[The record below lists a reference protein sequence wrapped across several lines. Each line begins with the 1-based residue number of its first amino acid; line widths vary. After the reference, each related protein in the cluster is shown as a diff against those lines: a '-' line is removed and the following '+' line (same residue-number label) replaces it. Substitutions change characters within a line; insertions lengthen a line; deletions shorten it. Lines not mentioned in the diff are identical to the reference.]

1 LKIAAHFVRGENE
14 SLQRVGCVLHV
25 SSTKN
30 MILKAENLPNIG
42 DWVVDE
48 NLKQVGTIF
57 DVFGP
62 VSSPYVAVRPS
73 VEEPSRFVDRVL
85 YAVPPFKLR
94 REKRRR

>member
-1 LKIAAHFVRGENE
+1 
-14 SLQRVGCVLHV
+14 LQRIGYVLHV

-30 MILKAENLPNIG
+30 MILKAENIPRIG
-42 DWVVDE
+42 DRVVDE
-48 NLKQVGTIF
+48 NLNSVGTVF

-73 VEEPSRFVDRVL
+73 VEEPSLFVDHVL
-85 YAVPPFKLR
+85 YAVPSFELR